1 MKRLLYVFFIT
12 VLFCLSLPA
21 NAGWDGYNPPGPYN
35 IALGEELQL
44 FVPEWLGDYDEYK
57 WECSTSASILYLT
70 FSDGPWN
77 HVTCKQAFDDEKTVT
92 VRYKNKSD
100 YFWGGPIIYSFKFKT
115 SVTKINLNAESAT
128 MSVGENIILVPTV
141 LPENATNKSVTW
153 SSTNKTVASVEPWGD
168 YGQVFANYPGTAY
181 ITCKANDG
189 SGVKATCKIIVSDPK
204 PIEVTG
210 IEVTPS
216 SQTIRVGNSFTPTWK
231 PIPSNATTTVTWK
244 SLHPNVATVNESTG
258 EVTGVSKGTATIRAT
273 SANGKTGDC
282 TVTVEELPKGPVKM
296 VASSGYHTLVL
307 KEDGT
312 LWTCGHNGTGQLG
325 NVTIGNHLEF
335 VKIADGVRSISAGSE
350 HSFFIK
356 NDGSLWIC
364 GRKYWEAEEY
374 SSWGKPKEFTLVP
387 QKITDNVASVSS
399 YKHTL
404 IVKTDG
410 TLWGYGEN
418 FKGQLGLGKINE
430 TGSVK
435 NPEMIMDNVVS
446 AVAGNHYSVVLKK
459 DGTVWTCG
467 INNFGQL
474 GDGTTTDNYTFTK
487 VKNLINVS
495 SLASNML
502 QTSFVVKQDGTLWGW
517 GHNRVGQMCDG
528 STKNVTIPQMVS
540 SNVLS
545 ASSGCNLFVVK
556 KDGSLWGGTN
566 NQYGQLGNGTTTDSE
581 GLIKMM
587 DNVASVCNAM
597 WSVFIIKKDGSLW
610 ACGNNEYG
618 QLGDGTTINRLNPVK
633 IMEGGDSSNYLE
645 DGDTFTAMT
654 DEGIEMTFQV
664 INAKNKTCQVGK
676 DADTTDATDPDIYLA
691 INKNYQGKVTIPPY
705 ANGYEVIGIGSYVMF
720 ACELSELEIPNTV
733 TEIKHQAISCC
744 DNLTKVTIPGS
755 VKSFGSGVF
764 WLSSNLKTVV
774 SDIKE
779 PYDISKSKPF
789 ERISPN
795 AILYVPKGTKAKY
808 EAAKGWK
815 DCFARIVEGDP
826 TAIESIQAG
835 AKADNAVYSLSGQR
849 LDAPRKGINIINGKK
864 VVIK

>member
-210 IEVTPS
+210 IEVIPS

-312 LWTCGHNGTGQLG
+312 LWACGHNGTGQLG

-633 IMEGGDSSNYLE
+633 IMEGGDSSNYLD
-645 DGDTFTAMT
+645 DGDIIKAKTVEGVEMVFRVTFDGTKPYYTA
-654 DEGIEMTFQV
+654 
-664 INAKNKTCQVGK
+664 NVGVGGSGY
-676 DADTTDATDPDIYLA
+676 DNSSSFDYHPA
-691 INKNYQGKVTIPPY
+691 IDGSYTGKVTIPSKVKE
-705 ANGYEVIGIGSYVMF
+705 YEVDRINSCVFAFSKMSEVVIPKTIESIGRYAF
-720 ACELSELEIPNTV
+720 Y
-733 TEIKHQAISCC
+733 CC
-744 DNLTKVTIPGS
+744 
-755 VKSFGSGVF
+755 
-764 WLSSNLKTVV
+764 SNLKTVV
-774 SDIKE
+774 SE
-779 PYDISKSKPF
+779 ISNPF
-789 ERISPN
+789 NLPDGIDDYGVSSNPFASINRN
-795 AILYVPKGTKAKY
+795 VATLYVPKGTKAKY

-835 AKADNAVYSLSGQR
+835 AKADTAVYSLSGQR